1 MSESVVVYVCERCL
15 TPAGEGG
22 TCTYCGGSR
31 VACKTGDDRD
41 PRRRPLMTSSGEV
54 LTRAPQWWLLRTI
67 PELMD
72 LLED

>member
-31 VACKTGDDRD
+31 VACKPPGGGCFARFQ
-41 PRRRPLMTSSGEV
+41 S
-54 LTRAPQWWLLRTI
+54 
-67 PELMD
+67 
-72 LLED
+72 